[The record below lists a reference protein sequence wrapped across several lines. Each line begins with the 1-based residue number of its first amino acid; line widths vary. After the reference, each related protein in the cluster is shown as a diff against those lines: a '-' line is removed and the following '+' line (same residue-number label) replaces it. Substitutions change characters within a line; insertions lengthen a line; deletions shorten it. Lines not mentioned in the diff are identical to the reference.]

1 MFGKLYGTLIAVFG
15 FTIGCTLL
23 YFLANQYFKNLIIEK
38 LSNKISKFKEIFN
51 KNEFLYFMIFRFA
64 GGGGI
69 PFAIQN
75 LLPVLFNM
83 KLKNYF
89 FSTLIGLFPMVFI
102 LCAIG
107 SGIEKIIENNIDTS
121 FLIMV
126 QNKEILFPL
135 LGFFVVI
142 IISFLL
148 RKIYFKK

>member
-1 MFGKLYGTLIAVFG
+1 
-15 FTIGCTLL
+15 
-23 YFLANQYFKNLIIEK
+23 
-38 LSNKISKFKEIFN
+38 
-51 KNEFLYFMIFRFA
+51 MIFRFA

-126 QNKEILFPL
+126 QNKEILYPL
-135 LGFFVVI
+135 LGFFVII
-142 IISFLL
+142 IISFIL